1 MYGTLLFL
9 STCLAFTHSLNVTA
23 SRQTD
28 VLELQQNLRML
39 EQRLQALEA
48 MNNSSAKLTQQS
60 VGFTACL
67 SSSTAVT
74 IGHLQPIKFDHVITN
89 EANGFDPR
97 HGTFRAPV
105 SGLYHFSMTIYSVKS
120 HSLRIQMVK
129 DGTELIHTYE
139 GGSDYLSSTTDV
151 NVRLSAGQ
159 TVWCRNSQTA
169 NQLVNANGY
178 SCFSGHLISS

>member
-1 MYGTLLFL
+1 
-9 STCLAFTHSLNVTA
+9 
-23 SRQTD
+23 
-28 VLELQQNLRML
+28 ML
-39 EQRLQALEA
+39 EQRVQGLEA
-48 MNNSSAKLTQQS
+48 MNNTLAKLIQQT

-67 SSSTAVT
+67 SSPSAVN
-74 IGHLQPIKFDHVITN
+74 IGYQQPIKFNHVITN
-89 EANGFDPR
+89 DGNGFDPR

-120 HSLRIQMVK
+120 HPIRIQMVK
-129 DGTELIHTYE
+129 DGTELIRTYE

-169 NQLVNANGY
+169 NALINFGGY
-178 SCFSGHLISS
+178 SCFSGHQISS